1 MRRMMNWIKL
11 KMWSI
16 NMKWAVWRGNRTLD
30 VILAEKNDVY
40 AEKHNIQMTI
50 MADGKALEFM
60 STADI
65 AALFG
70 NALDNAIECEYT
82 IEDKEKKMHNTGYT

>member
-1 MRRMMNWIKL
+1 MLCR
-11 KMWSI
+11 
-16 NMKWAVWRGNRTLD
+16 
-30 VILAEKNDVY
+30 
-40 AEKHNIQMTI
+40 KHNIQMTI

-82 IEDKEKKMHNTGYT
+82 IEDKEKIPTLQSRQSKI

>member
-1 MRRMMNWIKL
+1 MQKTQYPDDHYGGWKGIG
-11 KMWSI
+11 I
-16 NMKWAVWRGNRTLD
+16 
-30 VILAEKNDVY
+30 
-40 AEKHNIQMTI
+40 
-50 MADGKALEFM
+50 M

-82 IEDKEKKMHNTGYT
+82 IEDKEKDA